1 LMKKFYN
8 KIHVLTLDCNVHV
21 HLSNQTVLSYLVI
34 VYLVNIVVCDFPE
47 RFCCKG
53 C

>member
-1 LMKKFYN
+1 M
-8 KIHVLTLDCNVHV
+8 HVLTLDCNVHV
-21 HLSNQTVLSYLVI
+21 HLSKQTALSYLAI
-34 VYLVNIVVCDFPE
+34 VYLVRIVVCDYPE